1 MRRREMLV
9 AVTHTHTHTHVY
21 NLKENKKGV
30 KAFFVMNKNER

>member
-1 MRRREMLV
+1 MKEREMLV

-30 KAFFVMNKNER
+30 KALFVLVKNER